1 LTFKLAYVLTFTL
14 FLTACGD
21 GRMSPYEHA
30 PREGFLQGA
39 TWEPTADLAGDLTR
53 MRDDYFI
60 DTVSIYGLETWAPA
74 RLDELLAALTRLDM
88 RLVVRIE
95 AYDPLTFAFRAEDA
109 EEVLARH
116 RALLARLPAERVA
129 YLAVN
134 MPVDDPRVQAR
145 LGGVNSPLSVR
156 RQIAYA
162 RTIVG
167 LARPSGF
174 KVFLGVFYGW
184 DGGYQVPSYQ
194 DSGADGYVLT
204 NYSYPSGDLIDRKR
218 IGPVIDRA
226 IAAQPGSP
234 IVVEYGFQTR
244 AAQNDDPD
252 QTAGL
257 VSDVTEKRAALR
269 ATTHFYRSRY
279 PAVIGTIYFGYNV
292 FKMEGDP
299 PRRLDY
305 GLVAPPMPP

>member
-1 LTFKLAYVLTFTL
+1 MTFKLAYVLTLTL
-14 FLTACGD
+14 MLTACGA
-21 GRMSPYEHA
+21 GRMSPYDRA
-30 PREGFLQGA
+30 ARAGFLQGA

-53 MRDDYFI
+53 MRDEFFI
-60 DTVSIYGLETWAPA
+60 DTVSVYGLETWTPA
-74 RLDELLAALTRLDM
+74 RLDELIQVLSRLDM
-88 RLVVRIE
+88 RVVVRLE

-116 RALLARLPAERVA
+116 RALLARLPADRVA

-145 LGGVNSPLSVR
+145 LGGVNSPLSAR
-156 RQIAYA
+156 RQVDYA
-162 RTIVG
+162 RTVVA

-174 KVFLGVFYGW
+174 QVFLGVFYGW
-184 DGGYQVPSYQ
+184 DGSYQVPSYR

-204 NYSYPSGDLIDRKR
+204 NYSYPSGDLIDTAR
-218 IGPVIDRA
+218 IGPVVERA
-226 IAAQPGSP
+226 IAAQPGAP

-292 FKMEGDP
+292 FKIEGDP
-299 PRRLDY
+299 PRKLDY
-305 GLVAPPMPP
+305 GLVAPPMPR